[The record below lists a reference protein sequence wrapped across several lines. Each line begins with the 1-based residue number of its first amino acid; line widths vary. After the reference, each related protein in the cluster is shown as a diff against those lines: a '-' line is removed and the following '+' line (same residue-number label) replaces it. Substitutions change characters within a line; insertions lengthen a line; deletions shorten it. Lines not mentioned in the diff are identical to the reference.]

1 MHKSQIVRWLSTEP
15 RNGNFVNGIGIS
27 SGSPLCLWPDSS
39 LSPSWS
45 FPRVFQLPFFSPRPS
60 YITANFRPTL
70 ETFEQLLVFERPPC
84 FIIRTLS
91 LSLSSHSSIRESLA
105 VPIRGRN
112 LGRFIAS
119 VSDTVV
125 IFTPGI
131 TFKGYICITEKLG
144 KWGNWG
150 ISGGLIYCGVMKSF
164 MEVSRG
170 VVRIF
175 PLPIFKKEIFVLRNT
190 NFFWNISSLFFMI
203 WNIVRRNISVF
214 SHEFSVSFFASYLSD
229 LRLPF
234 HRRQLKQTRY

>member
-45 FPRVFQLPFFSPRPS
+45 FPRATSIFLAPAVIHYGQFPANSR
-60 YITANFRPTL
+60 NFRT
-70 ETFEQLLVFERPPC
+70 TSRFRASSVFYHSY
-84 FIIRTLS
+84 S

-112 LGRFIAS
+112 LGRFIAN

-131 TFKGYICITEKLG
+131 TFKSYICITEKLG

-150 ISGGLIYCGVMKSF
+150 ISGELIYCGVMKSF

-175 PLPIFKKEIFVLRNT
+175 PLPIFKKKIFVLRNT

-203 WNIVRRNISVF
+203 WNIYDMKSFEGISQPFPMNFPFHF
-214 SHEFSVSFFASYLSD
+214 SHRIFPIYVF
-229 LRLPF
+229 PF
-234 HRRQLKQTRY
+234 IVDN

>member
-1 MHKSQIVRWLSTEP
+1 MRNFHFSRPGRHTLRPISGQLSKLS
-15 RNGNFVNGIGIS
+15 NNFSFS
-27 SGSPLCLWPDSS
+27 SVLRV
-39 LSPSWS
+39 LSFVLS
-45 FPRVFQLPFFSPRPS
+45 
-60 YITANFRPTL
+60 
-70 ETFEQLLVFERPPC
+70 
-84 FIIRTLS
+84 LS

-144 KWGNWG
+144 KLGNWG

-164 MEVSRG
+164 MEVFRG

-190 NFFWNISSLFFMI
+190 KFF
-203 WNIVRRNISVF
+203 
-214 SHEFSVSFFASYLSD
+214 
-229 LRLPF
+229 
-234 HRRQLKQTRY
+234 

>member
-45 FPRVFQLPFFSPRPS
+45 FPRATSIFLAPAVIHYGQFPANSR
-60 YITANFRPTL
+60 NFRT
-70 ETFEQLLVFERPPC
+70 TSRFRASSVFYHSYS
-84 FIIRTLS
+84 LS

-150 ISGGLIYCGVMKSF
+150 ISGGLIYCGVMISF

-203 WNIVRRNISVF
+203 WNIVRRNISAF
-214 SHEFSVSFFASYLSD
+214 SHEFSVSFFASYLSG

>member
-1 MHKSQIVRWLSTEP
+1 MFDDCRRSPATEISLTGLEFHPVPLFVFDQIPPSL
-15 RNGNFVNGIGIS
+15 
-27 SGSPLCLWPDSS
+27 PLG
-39 LSPSWS
+39 
-45 FPRVFQLPFFSPRPS
+45 VFHAQLPFFSPRPS

-84 FIIRTLS
+84 FIIRILS

-190 NFFWNISSLFFMI
+190 
-203 WNIVRRNISVF
+203 
-214 SHEFSVSFFASYLSD
+214 SFF
-229 LRLPF
+229 
-234 HRRQLKQTRY
+234 